1 MITTAL
7 QLKSSSMEPTTTKVP
22 PIVVILSTRKPLQ
35 AGPLLQ
41 CLTFAPITIS
51 DADKEYA
58 RYLWNEAETFSAACK
73 YLVGRR
79 AEEICK
85 WKRLWLN
92 NKNKEDVAVFLEDV
106 TKPTTKKSSQIP
118 NVHWQD
124 IGGLSHVRKE
134 IMDAIE
140 LPLKFPHLVQGTRRS
155 GILLYGPPGTGK
167 TLVAKA
173 VATECGLPFFSV
185 KGPELLGSY
194 VGESEANVRQI
205 FASAREVATKA
216 PAAILFFDELDSL
229 APRRGGVGDG
239 GGVMERVVATLLTEL
254 DREDDVFLIGATNRP
269 DLLDPSLLRPGRLDR
284 RVYLGLPSKRTERA
298 QVLSSLIRK
307 FKLEHYDP
315 DFVADLVVDDLP
327 RNLSGADF
335 SAIASGALVNSLKR
349 LCESMDRRVTPLR
362 SLDTVLDEWGDLTP
376 VVTAKDLVDASRLV
390 VPSVTQEDLRRYQR
404 LREDFSSNVPVRVP
418 EQQPSQRLLPPLRV
432 KYPPPPPPVGLA
444 LALSVPPV
452 AQERQQT
459 PVLQRQGSSSVGSA
473 ETSNSPPRRS
483 IFGGSHKK

>member
-1 MITTAL
+1 
-7 QLKSSSMEPTTTKVP
+7 
-22 PIVVILSTRKPLQ
+22 
-35 AGPLLQ
+35 
-41 CLTFAPITIS
+41 
-51 DADKEYA
+51 
-58 RYLWNEAETFSAACK
+58 
-73 YLVGRR
+73 
-79 AEEICK
+79 
-85 WKRLWLN
+85 
-92 NKNKEDVAVFLEDV
+92 
-106 TKPTTKKSSQIP
+106 
-118 NVHWQD
+118 
-124 IGGLSHVRKE
+124 
-134 IMDAIE
+134 
-140 LPLKFPHLVQGTRRS
+140 
-155 GILLYGPPGTGK
+155 
-167 TLVAKA
+167 
-173 VATECGLPFFSV
+173 
-185 KGPELLGSY
+185 
-194 VGESEANVRQI
+194 
-205 FASAREVATKA
+205 
-216 PAAILFFDELDSL
+216 
-229 APRRGGVGDG
+229 
-239 GGVMERVVATLLTEL
+239 
-254 DREDDVFLIGATNRP
+254 
-269 DLLDPSLLRPGRLDR
+269 
-284 RVYLGLPSKRTERA
+284 
-298 QVLSSLIRK
+298 VLSSLIRK